1 MKIHNKRESQNIY
14 PNYSTD
20 IDYKDFMT
28 IYKKCTSEL
37 YYFLSID
44 TTLLANNSL
53 RFRKNILD
61 SL

>member
-37 YYFLSID
+37 YYF
-44 TTLLANNSL
+44 
-53 RFRKNILD
+53 
-61 SL
+61 

>member
-14 PNYSTD
+14 PNYSRD
-20 IDYKDFMT
+20 IDYKDFLT

>member
-1 MKIHNKRESQNIY
+1 
-14 PNYSTD
+14 
-20 IDYKDFMT
+20 MT